1 MGSLLLWAALN
12 ATTTPHR
19 RLTNRP
25 TRTAPLGPAPKAI
38 VLFMVG
44 ALLMVG
50 AWRRVLYVED
60 TIDPNAREA
69 AGLRELYGF
78 SLLAGDAE
86 EAAVAPP
93 AAVMAPP
100 PRAGLEPPIVAAEP
114 TIAVV

>member
-1 MGSLLLWAALN
+1 MAVPLWLA
-12 ATTTPHR
+12 
-19 RLTNRP
+19 
-25 TRTAPLGPAPKAI
+25 
-38 VLFMVG
+38 VVFVVG
-44 ALLMVG
+44 ALLMYG

-93 AAVMAPP
+93 AAQDQKLARP
-100 PRAGLEPPIVAAEP
+100 PRVLVS
-114 TIAVV
+114 